1 MVFSS
6 ILFLFYFFPI
16 VFIVN
21 KLLPKKYK
29 NLWLFFASLFFY
41 AWGEPIYILI
51 MLFSTF
57 FDYTNG
63 RLMVGASDKKKKLIL
78 INSIVVN
85 LGILFFF
92 KYSDF
97 FIKVINEFGFNIK
110 PLNLALPLGISF
122 YTFQTLSYTIDCYRG
137 RVNIADNIV
146 DFGLFVTSFP
156 QLIAGPIVKYIDV
169 ENELKERDDSLNSY
183 NVGMRIFIEGLFL
196 KVLLAN
202 KFGEIFNSF
211 TFADA
216 SSKTLIFLKLVA
228 YSLQIYFDFAG
239 YSKMAIGMGRML
251 GFHFPENF
259 NYPYISK
266 SITEFWSRWHM
277 TLSSWFKEYVYIP
290 LGGNRVGR
298 ARHIFNIFVVWFLTG
313 FWHGADYNFILWGM
327 YFFVVLILEKYFFLK
342 ILEKA
347 PKFVSRIYTLI
358 IIMFSWVL
366 FTSTNLKDIGAFF
379 TSLGSKPFFSG
390 EVTSFLL
397 QYGILFVI
405 GILFS
410 TPKPKEMFEKQKEA
424 VQIVVLTIV
433 FILSIAALV
442 AGNYNPFLYFRF

>member
-29 NLWLFFASLFFY
+29 NLWLFFASMFFY

-63 RLMVGASDKKKKLIL
+63 RLMVGASEKKKKLIL

-97 FIKVINEFGFNIK
+97 FIKVVNEFGFNIK

-169 ENELKERDDSLNSY
+169 EKELKERDDSLHSY
-183 NVGMRIFIEGLFL
+183 NVGMKIFIEGLFL

-216 SSKTLIFLKLVA
+216 SSKTLVFLKLVA

-251 GFHFPENF
+251 GFNFPENF

-290 LGGNRVGR
+290 LGGNRVGK

-347 PKFVSRIYTLI
+347 PIFVSHIYTMLI
-358 IIMFSWVL
+358 ILFSWVL
-366 FTSTNLKDIGAFF
+366 FTSTDLKDIGAFF
-379 TSLGSKPFFSG
+379 TSLGSKPFFST

-397 QYGILFVI
+397 QYGILFII

-410 TPKPKEMFEKQKEA
+410 TPKPKEIFEKQKEA

>member
-6 ILFLFYFFPI
+6 IFFLFYFFPI

-21 KLLPKKYK
+21 KLLPRKYK

-63 RLMVGASDKKKKLIL
+63 RLMVGASDQKKKLIL

-97 FIKVINEFGFNIK
+97 FIKVVNEFGFNIK

-169 ENELKERDDSLNSY
+169 EKELKERDDSLHSY
-183 NVGMRIFIEGLFL
+183 NVGIRIFIEGLFL

-347 PKFVSRIYTLI
+347 PKFISRIYTLI

-366 FTSTNLKDIGAFF
+366 FTSTDLKDIGAFF

-397 QYGILFVI
+397 QYGILFII

>member
-97 FIKVINEFGFNIK
+97 FIKVVNEFGFNIK

-169 ENELKERDDSLNSY
+169 EKELKERDDSLNSY

-202 KFGEIFNSF
+202 KFGEIFNTF

-290 LGGNRVGR
+290 LGGNRVGK

-366 FTSTNLKDIGAFF
+366 FTSTDLKDIGVFF

-397 QYGILFVI
+397 QYGILFII

-410 TPKPKEMFEKQKEA
+410 TPKPKEMFEKQKDA

>member
-97 FIKVINEFGFNIK
+97 FIKVVNEFGFNIK

-169 ENELKERDDSLNSY
+169 EKELKERDDSLNSY

-298 ARHIFNIFVVWFLTG
+298 ARRIFNIFVVWFLTG

-366 FTSTNLKDIGAFF
+366 FTSTDLKDIGAFF

>member
-97 FIKVINEFGFNIK
+97 FIKVVNEFGFNIK

-169 ENELKERDDSLNSY
+169 EKELKERDDSLNSY

-347 PKFVSRIYTLI
+347 PKFISRIYTLI

-366 FTSTNLKDIGAFF
+366 FTSTNLKDIGTFF
-379 TSLGSKPFFSG
+379 TSFGSKPFFSG

-410 TPKPKEMFEKQKEA
+410 TPKPKEMFEKQK
-424 VQIVVLTIV
+424 
-433 FILSIAALV
+433 
-442 AGNYNPFLYFRF
+442 

>member
-97 FIKVINEFGFNIK
+97 FIKVVNEFGFNIK

-169 ENELKERDDSLNSY
+169 EKELKERDDSLNSY

-202 KFGEIFNSF
+202 KFGEIFNTF

-228 YSLQIYFDFAG
+228 HSLQIYFDFAG

-347 PKFVSRIYTLI
+347 PKFISRIYTLI

-366 FTSTNLKDIGAFF
+366 FTSTDLKDIGAFF

-390 EVTSFLL
+390 EITSFLL
-397 QYGILFVI
+397 QYGILFII

-424 VQIVVLTIV
+424 VQIVMLTIV

>member
-63 RLMVGASDKKKKLIL
+63 RLMVVASDKKKKLIL

-97 FIKVINEFGFNIK
+97 FIKVVNEFGFNIK

-169 ENELKERDDSLNSY
+169 EKELKERDDSLHSY

-347 PKFVSRIYTLI
+347 QKFISRIYTLI

-366 FTSTNLKDIGAFF
+366 FTSTDLKDIGTFF

-397 QYGILFVI
+397 QYGILFII

>member
-29 NLWLFFASLFFY
+29 NLWLFFASMFFY

-63 RLMVGASDKKKKLIL
+63 RLMIGASDKKKKLIL

-97 FIKVINEFGFNIK
+97 FIKVVNEFGFNIK

-169 ENELKERDDSLNSY
+169 EKELKERDDSLHSY

-216 SSKTLIFLKLVA
+216 SSKTLVFLKLVA

-290 LGGNRVGR
+290 LGGNRVGK

-347 PKFVSRIYTLI
+347 PKFVSHIYTLV

-366 FTSTNLKDIGAFF
+366 FTSTDLKDIGAFF
-379 TSLGSKPFFSG
+379 TSLGSKPFFST

-397 QYGILFVI
+397 QYGILFII

-410 TPKPKEMFEKQKEA
+410 TPRPKEIFEKQKET

>member
-63 RLMVGASDKKKKLIL
+63 RLMVGACDKKKKLIL

-97 FIKVINEFGFNIK
+97 FIKVVNEFGFNIK

-298 ARHIFNIFVVWFLTG
+298 ARRIFNIFVVWFLTG

>member
-97 FIKVINEFGFNIK
+97 FIKVVNEFGFNIK

-169 ENELKERDDSLNSY
+169 EKELKERDDSLNSY

-216 SSKTLIFLKLVA
+216 SSKTLVFLKLVA

-290 LGGNRVGR
+290 LGGNRVGK

-342 ILEKA
+342 ILEKM
-347 PKFVSRIYTLI
+347 PKFISHIYTMVI
-358 IIMFSWVL
+358 ILFSWVL
-366 FTSTNLKDIGAFF
+366 FTSTDLKDIGAFF
-379 TSLGSKPFFSG
+379 SSLSSKPFFSG

-397 QYGILFVI
+397 QYGILFII

-410 TPKPKEMFEKQKEA
+410 TPRPKKLFEKQKESI
-424 VQIVVLTIV
+424 QIAVLTIA
-433 FILSIAALV
+433 FLLSLAALV

>member
-1 MVFSS
+1 M
-6 ILFLFYFFPI
+6 
-16 VFIVN
+16 
-21 KLLPKKYK
+21 
-29 NLWLFFASLFFY
+29 
-41 AWGEPIYILI
+41 
-51 MLFSTF
+51 
-57 FDYTNG
+57 
-63 RLMVGASDKKKKLIL
+63 
-78 INSIVVN
+78 
-85 LGILFFF
+85 
-92 KYSDF
+92 
-97 FIKVINEFGFNIK
+97 
-110 PLNLALPLGISF
+110 
-122 YTFQTLSYTIDCYRG
+122 
-137 RVNIADNIV
+137 

>member
-97 FIKVINEFGFNIK
+97 FIKVVNEFGFNIK

-169 ENELKERDDSLNSY
+169 EKELKERDDSLHSY

>member
-97 FIKVINEFGFNIK
+97 FIKVVNEFGFNIK

-169 ENELKERDDSLNSY
+169 EKELKERDDSLNSY

-202 KFGEIFNSF
+202 KFGEIFNTF

-290 LGGNRVGR
+290 LGGNRVGK

-347 PKFVSRIYTLI
+347 PKFISRIYTLI

-366 FTSTNLKDIGAFF
+366 FTSTDLKDIGTFF

-397 QYGILFVI
+397 QYGILFII

>member
-97 FIKVINEFGFNIK
+97 FIKVVNEFGFNIK

-169 ENELKERDDSLNSY
+169 EKELKERDDSLNSY

-347 PKFVSRIYTLI
+347 PKFISRIYTLI

-366 FTSTNLKDIGAFF
+366 FTSTDLKDIGAFF
-379 TSLGSKPFFSG
+379 VSLGSKPFFSG

-397 QYGILFVI
+397 QYGILFII

-424 VQIVVLTIV
+424 VQIVMLTIV

>member
-6 ILFLFYFFPI
+6 IFFLFYFFPI

-21 KLLPKKYK
+21 KLLPRKYK

-97 FIKVINEFGFNIK
+97 FIKVVNEFGFNIK

-169 ENELKERDDSLNSY
+169 EKELKERDDSLHSY
-183 NVGMRIFIEGLFL
+183 NVGIRIFIEGLFL

-342 ILEKA
+342 ILEKT
-347 PKFVSRIYTLI
+347 PKFISRIYTLI

-366 FTSTNLKDIGAFF
+366 FTSTDLKDIGAFF

-390 EVTSFLL
+390 EVKSFLL
-397 QYGILFVI
+397 QYGILFII

-424 VQIVVLTIV
+424 VQIVVLTIL

>member
-6 ILFLFYFFPI
+6 IFFLFYFFPI

-63 RLMVGASDKKKKLIL
+63 RLMVGASDQKKKLIL

-97 FIKVINEFGFNIK
+97 FIKVVNEFGFNIK

-169 ENELKERDDSLNSY
+169 EKELKQRDDSLHSY
-183 NVGMRIFIEGLFL
+183 NVGIRIFIEGLFL

-342 ILEKA
+342 ILEKV
-347 PKFVSRIYTLI
+347 PKFISRIYTLI

-366 FTSTNLKDIGAFF
+366 FTSTDLKDIGAFF

-397 QYGILFVI
+397 QYGILFII

-410 TPKPKEMFEKQKEA
+410 TPKPKEIFEKQKEA
-424 VQIVVLTIV
+424 VQIVMLTIV

>member
-29 NLWLFFASLFFY
+29 NLWLFFASMFFY

-63 RLMVGASDKKKKLIL
+63 RLMVGASEKKKKLIL

-97 FIKVINEFGFNIK
+97 FIKVVNEFGVGIK

-169 ENELKERDDSLNSY
+169 EKELKERDDSLHSY
-183 NVGMRIFIEGLFL
+183 NEGMKIFIEGLFL

-216 SSKTLIFLKLVA
+216 SSKTLVFLKLVA

-290 LGGNRVGR
+290 LGGNRVGK

-342 ILEKA
+342 ILEKM
-347 PKFVSRIYTLI
+347 PKFISHIYTMVI
-358 IIMFSWVL
+358 ILFSWVL
-366 FTSTNLKDIGAFF
+366 FTSTDLKDIGAFF
-379 TSLGSKPFFSG
+379 SSLSSKPFFSG

-397 QYGILFVI
+397 QYGILFII

-410 TPKPKEMFEKQKEA
+410 TPRPKKLFEKQKESI
-424 VQIVVLTIV
+424 QIAVLTIA
-433 FILSIAALV
+433 FLLSLAALV

>member
-97 FIKVINEFGFNIK
+97 FIKVVNEFGFNIK

-169 ENELKERDDSLNSY
+169 EKELKERDDSLNSY

-347 PKFVSRIYTLI
+347 PKFISRIYTLI

-366 FTSTNLKDIGAFF
+366 FTSTDLKDIGAFF
-379 TSLGSKPFFSG
+379 ASLGSKPFFSG

-397 QYGILFVI
+397 QYGILFII

-424 VQIVVLTIV
+424 VQIVMLTIV

>member
-97 FIKVINEFGFNIK
+97 FIKVVNEFGFNIK

-169 ENELKERDDSLNSY
+169 EKELKERDDSLNSY

-202 KFGEIFNSF
+202 KFGEIFNTF

-290 LGGNRVGR
+290 LGGNRVGK
-298 ARHIFNIFVVWFLTG
+298 ARRIFNIFVVWFLTG

-347 PKFVSRIYTLI
+347 PKFISRIYTLI

-366 FTSTNLKDIGAFF
+366 FTSTDLKDIGTFF

-397 QYGILFVI
+397 QYGILFII

-424 VQIVVLTIV
+424 VQIVMLTIV

>member
-6 ILFLFYFFPI
+6 IFFLFYFFPI

-21 KLLPKKYK
+21 KLLPRKYK

-97 FIKVINEFGFNIK
+97 FIKVVNEFGFNIK

-169 ENELKERDDSLNSY
+169 EKELKQRDDSLHSY
-183 NVGMRIFIEGLFL
+183 NVGIRIFIEGLFL

-347 PKFVSRIYTLI
+347 PKFISRIYTLI

-366 FTSTNLKDIGAFF
+366 FTSTDLKDIGAFF
-379 TSLGSKPFFSG
+379 TSLGSKPLFSG

-397 QYGILFVI
+397 QYGILFII

-410 TPKPKEMFEKQKEA
+410 TPRPKEIFEKQKEA

>member
-1 MVFSS
+1 MK
-6 ILFLFYFFPI
+6 I
-16 VFIVN
+16 
-21 KLLPKKYK
+21 
-29 NLWLFFASLFFY
+29 
-41 AWGEPIYILI
+41 
-51 MLFSTF
+51 
-57 FDYTNG
+57 
-63 RLMVGASDKKKKLIL
+63 
-78 INSIVVN
+78 
-85 LGILFFF
+85 
-92 KYSDF
+92 
-97 FIKVINEFGFNIK
+97 FIK
-110 PLNLALPLGISF
+110 
-122 YTFQTLSYTIDCYRG
+122 
-137 RVNIADNIV
+137 
-146 DFGLFVTSFP
+146 
-156 QLIAGPIVKYIDV
+156 
-169 ENELKERDDSLNSY
+169 
-183 NVGMRIFIEGLFL
+183 GLFL
-196 KVLLAN
+196 KVFLAN

-216 SSKTLIFLKLVA
+216 SSKTLVFLKLVA

-290 LGGNRVGR
+290 LGGNRVGK

-342 ILEKA
+342 ILEKM
-347 PKFVSRIYTLI
+347 PKFISHIYTMVI
-358 IIMFSWVL
+358 ILFSWVL
-366 FTSTNLKDIGAFF
+366 FTSTDLKDIGAFF
-379 TSLGSKPFFSG
+379 SSLSSKPFFSG

-397 QYGILFVI
+397 QYGILFII

-410 TPKPKEMFEKQKEA
+410 TPRPKKLFEKQKESI
-424 VQIVVLTIV
+424 QIAVLTIA
-433 FILSIAALV
+433 FLLSLAALV

>member
-6 ILFLFYFFPI
+6 IFFLFYFFPI

-21 KLLPKKYK
+21 KLLPRKYK

-63 RLMVGASDKKKKLIL
+63 RLMVGASEKKKKLIL

-97 FIKVINEFGFNIK
+97 FIKVVNEFGFNIK

-169 ENELKERDDSLNSY
+169 EKELKERDDSLHSY
-183 NVGMRIFIEGLFL
+183 NVGIRIFIEGLFL

-347 PKFVSRIYTLI
+347 PKFISRIYTLI

-366 FTSTNLKDIGAFF
+366 FTSTDLKDIGAFF

-397 QYGILFVI
+397 QYGILFII

-410 TPKPKEMFEKQKEA
+410 TPRPKEIFEKQKEA

>member
-6 ILFLFYFFPI
+6 IFFLFYFFPI

-63 RLMVGASDKKKKLIL
+63 RLMVGASDQKKKLIL

-97 FIKVINEFGFNIK
+97 FIKVVNEFGYNIK

-169 ENELKERDDSLNSY
+169 EKELKQRDDSLHSY
-183 NVGMRIFIEGLFL
+183 NVGIRIFIEGLFL

-347 PKFVSRIYTLI
+347 PKFISRIYTLI

-366 FTSTNLKDIGAFF
+366 FTSTDLKDIGAFF

-397 QYGILFVI
+397 KYGILFII

-410 TPKPKEMFEKQKEA
+410 TPRPKEIFEKQKEA

>member
-97 FIKVINEFGFNIK
+97 FIKVVNEFGFNIK

-298 ARHIFNIFVVWFLTG
+298 ARRIFNIFVVWFLTG

-410 TPKPKEMFEKQKEA
+410 TPTPKEMFEKQKEA

>member
-97 FIKVINEFGFNIK
+97 FIKVVNEFGFNIK

-169 ENELKERDDSLNSY
+169 EKELKERDDSLHSY

-290 LGGNRVGR
+290 LGGNRVGK

-347 PKFVSRIYTLI
+347 PKFISRIYTLI

-366 FTSTNLKDIGAFF
+366 FTSTDLKDIGTFF

-397 QYGILFVI
+397 QYGILFII

-424 VQIVVLTIV
+424 VQIVMLTIV

>member
-97 FIKVINEFGFNIK
+97 FIKVVNEFGFNIK

-169 ENELKERDDSLNSY
+169 EKELKERDDSLNSY

-216 SSKTLIFLKLVA
+216 SSKMLIFLKLVA

-266 SITEFWSRWHM
+266 NITEFWSRWHM

-290 LGGNRVGR
+290 LGGNRVGK

-366 FTSTNLKDIGAFF
+366 FTSTDLKDIGTFF

-397 QYGILFVI
+397 QYGILFII

-424 VQIVVLTIV
+424 VQIVMLTIV

>member
-21 KLLPKKYK
+21 RLLPKKYK

-63 RLMVGASDKKKKLIL
+63 RLMVGASEKKKKLIL

-97 FIKVINEFGFNIK
+97 FIKVVNEFGFNIK

-169 ENELKERDDSLNSY
+169 EKELKERDDSLHSY
-183 NVGMRIFIEGLFL
+183 HIGMKIFIEGLFL

-216 SSKTLIFLKLVA
+216 SSKTLILLKLIA

-266 SITEFWSRWHM
+266 SITEFWTRWHM

-290 LGGNRVGR
+290 LGGNRVGK

-327 YFFVVLILEKYFFLK
+327 YFFVVLILEKYLFLK
-342 ILEKA
+342 ILEKM
-347 PKFVSRIYTLI
+347 PKFVSHIYTMTI
-358 IIMFSWVL
+358 ILLSWVL
-366 FTSTNLKDIGAFF
+366 FTSTDLKDIGTFF
-379 TSLGSKPFFSG
+379 TSLASKPFFSG

-397 QYGILFVI
+397 QYGILFII

-410 TPKPKEMFEKQKEA
+410 TPRPKKLFEKQKES
-424 VQIVVLTIV
+424 VQIAVLTIAFV
-433 FILSIAALV
+433 LSLSALV

>member
-97 FIKVINEFGFNIK
+97 FIKVVNEFGFNIK

-169 ENELKERDDSLNSY
+169 EKELKERDDSLHSY

-290 LGGNRVGR
+290 LGGNRVGK

-342 ILEKA
+342 ILEKM
-347 PKFVSRIYTLI
+347 PKFISHIYTMVI
-358 IIMFSWVL
+358 ILFSWVL
-366 FTSTNLKDIGAFF
+366 FTSTDLKDIGAFF
-379 TSLGSKPFFSG
+379 SSLSSKPFFSG

-397 QYGILFVI
+397 QYGILFII

>member
-21 KLLPKKYK
+21 KLLPRKYK

-63 RLMVGASDKKKKLIL
+63 RLMVGASDQKKKLIL

-97 FIKVINEFGFNIK
+97 FIKVVNEFGFKIK

-169 ENELKERDDSLNSY
+169 EKELKERDDSLNSY

-347 PKFVSRIYTLI
+347 PKFISRIYTLI

-366 FTSTNLKDIGAFF
+366 FTSTDLKDIGAFF
-379 TSLGSKPFFSG
+379 MSLGSKPFFSG

-397 QYGILFVI
+397 QYGILFII

-410 TPKPKEMFEKQKEA
+410 TPKPKEIFEKQKEA
-424 VQIVVLTIV
+424 VQIVMLTIV

>member
-63 RLMVGASDKKKKLIL
+63 RLMVGARDKKKKLIL

-97 FIKVINEFGFNIK
+97 FIKVVNEFGFNIK

-169 ENELKERDDSLNSY
+169 EKELKERDDSIHSY

-228 YSLQIYFDFAG
+228 YSLPIYFDFAG

-251 GFHFPENF
+251 GINFPENF

-266 SITEFWSRWHM
+266 NITEFW
-277 TLSSWFKEYVYIP
+277 
-290 LGGNRVGR
+290 
-298 ARHIFNIFVVWFLTG
+298 
-313 FWHGADYNFILWGM
+313 
-327 YFFVVLILEKYFFLK
+327 
-342 ILEKA
+342 
-347 PKFVSRIYTLI
+347 
-358 IIMFSWVL
+358 
-366 FTSTNLKDIGAFF
+366 
-379 TSLGSKPFFSG
+379 
-390 EVTSFLL
+390 
-397 QYGILFVI
+397 
-405 GILFS
+405 
-410 TPKPKEMFEKQKEA
+410 
-424 VQIVVLTIV
+424 
-433 FILSIAALV
+433 
-442 AGNYNPFLYFRF
+442 

>member
-97 FIKVINEFGFNIK
+97 FIKVVNEFGFNIK

-156 QLIAGPIVKYIDV
+156 QLIAGPIVKYIDI
-169 ENELKERDDSLNSY
+169 EKELKGRDDSLHSY
-183 NVGMRIFIEGLFL
+183 NVGMRVFIEGLFL

-290 LGGNRVGR
+290 LGGNRVGK

-347 PKFVSRIYTLI
+347 PKFISRIYTLI

-366 FTSTNLKDIGAFF
+366 FTSTDLKDIGAFF

-397 QYGILFVI
+397 QYGILFII

-424 VQIVVLTIV
+424 VQIVMLTIV

>member
-63 RLMVGASDKKKKLIL
+63 RLMDGASDKKKKLIL

-97 FIKVINEFGFNIK
+97 FIKVVNEFGFNIK

-169 ENELKERDDSLNSY
+169 EKELKERDDSLNSY

-290 LGGNRVGR
+290 LGGNRVGK

-347 PKFVSRIYTLI
+347 PKFISRIYTLI

-366 FTSTNLKDIGAFF
+366 FTSTDLKDIGTFF

-397 QYGILFVI
+397 QYGILFII

-424 VQIVVLTIV
+424 VQIVMLTIV

>member
-92 KYSDF
+92 KYSGF
-97 FIKVINEFGFNIK
+97 FIKVVNEFGYNIK

-169 ENELKERDDSLNSY
+169 EKELKERDDSLNSY

-347 PKFVSRIYTLI
+347 PKFISRIYTLI

-366 FTSTNLKDIGAFF
+366 FTSTDLKDIGAFF
-379 TSLGSKPFFSG
+379 MSLGSKPFFSG

-397 QYGILFVI
+397 QYGILFII

-410 TPKPKEMFEKQKEA
+410 TPRPKEIFEKQKEA

>member
-97 FIKVINEFGFNIK
+97 FIKVVNEFGFNIK

-169 ENELKERDDSLNSY
+169 EKELKERDDSLNSY

-202 KFGEIFNSF
+202 KFGEIFNTF

-290 LGGNRVGR
+290 LGGNRVGK

-347 PKFVSRIYTLI
+347 PKFISRIYTLI

-366 FTSTNLKDIGAFF
+366 FTSTDLKDIGTFF

-390 EVTSFLL
+390 EITSFLL
-397 QYGILFVI
+397 QYGILFII

-410 TPKPKEMFEKQKEA
+410 TPKPKQMFEKQKEA
-424 VQIVVLTIV
+424 VQIVMLTIV

>member
-16 VFIVN
+16 VFMVN

-97 FIKVINEFGFNIK
+97 FIKVVNEFGFNIK

-169 ENELKERDDSLNSY
+169 EKELKERDDSLHSY
-183 NVGMRIFIEGLFL
+183 NVGIRIFIEGLFL

-347 PKFVSRIYTLI
+347 PKFISRIYTLI

-366 FTSTNLKDIGAFF
+366 FTSTDLKDIGVFF
-379 TSLGSKPFFSG
+379 TSLGSKPFFSD

-397 QYGILFVI
+397 QYGILFII

-410 TPKPKEMFEKQKEA
+410 TPKPKEIFEKQKEA

>member
-63 RLMVGASDKKKKLIL
+63 RLMDGASDKKKKLIL

-97 FIKVINEFGFNIK
+97 FIKVVNEFGFNIK

-169 ENELKERDDSLNSY
+169 EKELKERDDSLNSY

-347 PKFVSRIYTLI
+347 PKFISRIYTLI

-366 FTSTNLKDIGAFF
+366 FTSTDLKDIGTFF

-390 EVTSFLL
+390 EVTSFLM
-397 QYGILFVI
+397 QYGILFII

-410 TPKPKEMFEKQKEA
+410 TPKPKEIFEKQKEA
-424 VQIVVLTIV
+424 VQIVMLTIV

>member
-63 RLMVGASDKKKKLIL
+63 RLMVVASDKKKKLIL

-97 FIKVINEFGFNIK
+97 FIKVVNEFGFNIK

-169 ENELKERDDSLNSY
+169 EKELKERDDSLNSY

-290 LGGNRVGR
+290 LGGNRVGK
-298 ARHIFNIFVVWFLTG
+298 ARHIFNIFVVWFLIG

-347 PKFVSRIYTLI
+347 PKFISRIYTLI

-366 FTSTNLKDIGAFF
+366 FTSTDLKDIGTFF

-397 QYGILFVI
+397 QYGILFII

>member
-63 RLMVGASDKKKKLIL
+63 RLMVGSSDKKKKRIL

-97 FIKVINEFGFNIK
+97 FIKVVNEFGFNIK

-137 RVNIADNIV
+137 RVNVADNIV

-156 QLIAGPIVKYIDV
+156 QLIAGPIVKYIDI
-169 ENELKERDDSLNSY
+169 EKELKERDDSLRSY
-183 NVGMRIFIEGLFL
+183 NVGIRIFIEGLFL
-196 KVLLAN
+196 KVFLAN

-298 ARHIFNIFVVWFLTG
+298 ARRIFNIFVVWFLTG

-347 PKFVSRIYTLI
+347 PKFISRIYTLI

-366 FTSTNLKDIGAFF
+366 FTSTDLKDIGAFF

-397 QYGILFVI
+397 QYGILFII

-424 VQIVVLTIV
+424 VQIVMLTIV

>member
-63 RLMVGASDKKKKLIL
+63 RLMDGASDKKKKLIL
-78 INSIVVN
+78 INSIVIN

-97 FIKVINEFGFNIK
+97 FIKVVNEFGFNIK

-169 ENELKERDDSLNSY
+169 EKELKERDDSLNSY

-290 LGGNRVGR
+290 LGGNRVGK

-327 YFFVVLILEKYFFLK
+327 YFFVVLILEKYFFLR

-347 PKFVSRIYTLI
+347 PKFISRIYTLT

-366 FTSTNLKDIGAFF
+366 FTSTDLKDIGTFF

-424 VQIVVLTIV
+424 VQIVMLTIV